1 MFEEYKQLDDGPMP
15 VKLVVE
21 PFNPDVITSINRK
34 ITLEAVNLIKEKRC
48 GKIKES
54 TCANGS
60 KQRNYI
66 KADESV
72 YSPTCS
78 TKALM
83 ETLVIDATDQRDV
96 AIFDVPGAFLQTVLP
111 ADKFL
116 LMRIRD
122 EFVDVMCEVK
132 PEYIPCV
139 RQGNGKKVQYMNILR
154 AIYGCI
160 ESALLWYKLCSET
173 LEGMDFIMNP
183 YYQCVAN
190 KI

>member
-21 PFNPDVITSINRK
+21 TFNPDVITSINRK

-48 GKIKES
+48 GKINES

-60 KQRNYI
+60 KQRKYI

-83 ETLVIDATDQRDV
+83 ETLVIDAMDQRDV
-96 AIFDVPGAFLQTVLP
+96 AIFDVPGDFLQTALP
-111 ADKFL
+111 ADKF
-116 LMRIRD
+116 
-122 EFVDVMCEVK
+122 
-132 PEYIPCV
+132 Y
-139 RQGNGKKVQYMNILR
+139 
-154 AIYGCI
+154 
-160 ESALLWYKLCSET
+160 
-173 LEGMDFIMNP
+173 
-183 YYQCVAN
+183 
-190 KI
+190 